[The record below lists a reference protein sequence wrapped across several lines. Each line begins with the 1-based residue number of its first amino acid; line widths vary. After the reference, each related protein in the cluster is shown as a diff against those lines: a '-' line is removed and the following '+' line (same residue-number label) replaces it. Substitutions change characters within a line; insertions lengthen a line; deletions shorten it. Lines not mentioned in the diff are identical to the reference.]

1 MAPANVW
8 RGYDQAGLD
17 HQYNS
22 RGTVPDA
29 SVYLREYAART
40 RDAKA
45 KLACSENLRYGG
57 GADEVLDIY
66 PAARSGAAVLVFL
79 HGGDWRTLSK
89 EDGGFAAP
97 AFVGAGAMFVAIN
110 FSLVPATTLPAM
122 GVQVRRA
129 LLWLWKNVTAHGG
142 DPERMHIA
150 GHSSGANLVGQ
161 LLMTDWLSDFS
172 APANLIKSAV
182 FISGLGDLLPV
193 RLSFRNQNLKLSAS
207 VVAQASLL
215 RRKPGTQCPMLVAVG
230 ENETDDYR
238 RQSREV
244 ADYWRTQGNAVDLF
258 ELKGR
263 NHFDAV
269 LEWADSS
276 SDVFRANQALLQL

>member
-45 KLACSENLRYGG
+45 KLACSENLPYGV

-66 PAARSGAAVLVFL
+66 PAAQPGAAVVVFL

-97 AFVGAGAMFVAIN
+97 AFVGEGAMFVAIN
-110 FSLVPATTLPAM
+110 FSLVPAATLPAM

-129 LLWLWKNVTAHGG
+129 LLW
-142 DPERMHIA
+142 
-150 GHSSGANLVGQ
+150 
-161 LLMTDWLSDFS
+161 
-172 APANLIKSAV
+172 
-182 FISGLGDLLPV
+182 
-193 RLSFRNQNLKLSAS
+193 
-207 VVAQASLL
+207 
-215 RRKPGTQCPMLVAVG
+215 RKPGTQCPMLVAVG
-230 ENETDDYR
+230 QNETDDYR

-244 ADYWRTQGNAVDLF
+244 ADYRRTQGNAVDLF

-276 SDVFRANQALLQL
+276 SDVFGANQALLQL